1 MIDTIKFLIP
11 MPDINL
17 VEQLKG
23 NLMRFRKDDLK
34 TGKVEFEFLRMEGVC
49 KRTWSCGNPW
59 CDDENSGG

>member
-23 NLMRFRKDDLK
+23 KIVGIAFLIELAGLK
-34 TGKVEFEFLRMEGVC
+34 GKEKLKGYQVYSLI
-49 KRTWSCGNPW
+49 KY
-59 CDDENSGG
+59 